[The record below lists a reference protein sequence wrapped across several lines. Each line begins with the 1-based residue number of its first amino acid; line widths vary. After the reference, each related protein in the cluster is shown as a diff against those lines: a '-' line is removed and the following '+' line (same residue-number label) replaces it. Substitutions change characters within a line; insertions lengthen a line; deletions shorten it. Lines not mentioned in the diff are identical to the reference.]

1 MLKRNVVPAF
11 YAKWALLNLLLGG
24 VLYTLFYFDFL
35 FIPFQQDHTHAVYLI
50 SVIGLIA
57 TLCVFLKSWEAA
69 EWLGV
74 LLVELGL
81 MGTLLGFCVHL
92 YDIDTNKLSG
102 DPMQIIAT
110 LAPVVVLTMKTSF
123 FATLIGYLL
132 YKWTD
137 LQMFLLTKEE

>member
-1 MLKRNVVPAF
+1 MLKRTVVPAF
-11 YAKWALLNLLLGG
+11 YAKYALLNLLLCG

-35 FIPFQQDHTHAVYLI
+35 FIPFQQDHTYAVFLI
-50 SVIGLIA
+50 TAVGLIA
-57 TLCVFLKSWEAA
+57 NFCVLRKSWEAA

-81 MGTLLGFCVHL
+81 MGTLLGFCTHL
-92 YDIDTNKLSG
+92 YGIDTNKLSG

-123 FATLIGYLL
+123 FATLLGYLL